1 MTRDGSSPARGGP
14 VARLLVALVRG
25 YQLVP
30 RVGPPRCRF
39 YPSCSSYAVDALRL
53 HGALR
58 GLVLIVWRIARCHP
72 FHPGGVE
79 YVPGDPARADDAVHA
94 EHAAC
99 TDDAVHAE
107 REQSAVDPHE
117 SATGRRESGA
127 DPVASGAGSGP
138 RAGAQSAG
146 GS

>member
-1 MTRDGSSPARGGP
+1 MTRDGPTPARGGP

-79 YVPGDPARADDAVHA
+79 YVPGDPARADDAVR
-94 EHAAC
+94 
-99 TDDAVHAE
+99 AE
-107 REQSAVDPHE
+107 REQSAVDPE
-117 SATGRRESGA
+117 SATGRRGSGA
-127 DPVASGAGSGP
+127 GPVASGAGSHA